1 MQKLS
6 CKNPTHYPKFLMY
19 YDRLHR
25 LFRLLYSIN
34 CTNYFVNIY
43 FILYILNKINMD
55 LTNSQITQVVLETEM
70 MNYFSLQQF
79 LSQLMESKFLT
90 TYKESDREYYS
101 LTQKGLEILEYFLS
115 RIPEDLTNKID
126 EYVTLNR
133 QSLLSDTEVK
143 SSFIQQN
150 NNEFI
155 VNLRVIE
162 NQSNLIDLN
171 LNVSSEKQA
180 QQICDNWKNNASYM
194 YAEIIDL
201 LIKENH

>member
-1 MQKLS
+1 MFENSSEELASHKL
-6 CKNPTHYPKFLMY
+6 L
-19 YDRLHR
+19 
-25 LFRLLYSIN
+25 
-34 CTNYFVNIY
+34 
-43 FILYILNKINMD
+43 ILYILDKINMD

-90 TYKESDREYYS
+90 TYKEYYS

-115 RIPEDLTNKID
+115 RIPEDVTKKID
-126 EYVTLNR
+126 DYITLNK

-180 QQICDNWKNNASYM
+180 QQICNNWKKNASYM